1 MVAGMATPEM
11 LTLLRKREGWEGAVA
26 KLKSLAEQKGDDA
39 RGAAKVYANVYEG
52 RRGAMVFDVVA
63 SRQRKYT
70 TRVLPLVSKWEAAVS
85 APTLSAMASTPL
97 IAKDYGLTSGEPTTM
112 RTVAANLLELADDA
126 GLSEDEACRLWAE
139 GVDGLQHAYM
149 LDPVVGSVSG
159 IGPALFAYMRMR
171 CGANALKPDVRVAE
185 ALRGLGFTTPGD
197 AHSVIT
203 IAQGAAAEI
212 DLDLLSLDQLLWSWK
227 D

>member
-1 MVAGMATPEM
+1 M
-11 LTLLRKREGWEGAVA
+11 LTILRKREGWVEAVA
-26 KLKSLAEQKGDDA
+26 KLEDLAAQKGDDA
-39 RGAAKVYANVYEG
+39 RRAAKDYANVYEG

-63 SRQRKYT
+63 SRQRKYNP
-70 TRVLPLVSKWEAAVS
+70 RVLTLVAQWEASVAK
-85 APTLSAMASTPL
+85 PTLHAMASGTL
-97 IAKDYGLTSGEPTTM
+97 KAKDFGLREKEPATM
-112 RTVAANLLELADDA
+112 QTVAANLLAFADELDVSD
-126 GLSEDEACRLWAE
+126 DEACRLWAE
-139 GVDGLQHAYM
+139 GADRLQHAHM

-159 IGPALFAYMRMR
+159 IGLALFAYMRMR
-171 CGANALKPDVRVAE
+171 CGANALKPDVRVAK